1 MNCAPETSILIY
13 EAAKAFHQADFSEF
27 YVNSDSASSG
37 CLCFPTFRS
46 RTPREAIK
54 TSVNSSEN
62 VTGKDMVKAMASY
75 IWPKGN
81 WTVKRRVLIGSQI

>member
-1 MNCAPETSILIY
+1 MNCAPETSILIF
-13 EAAKAFHQADFSEF
+13 EASKAFHQTEF
-27 YVNSDSASSG
+27 YAATDSASSG
-37 CLCFPTFRS
+37 CYCFPTFRS

-54 TSVNSSEN
+54 TSTNSSEN

-81 WTVKRRVLIGSQI
+81 STVKRRVLLGSQI

>member
-13 EAAKAFHQADFSEF
+13 ETAKAFHQNEF
-27 YVNSDSASSG
+27 YVNSDASSG

-54 TSVNSSEN
+54 TTTNSSEN
-62 VTGKDMVKAMASY
+62 VSGKDMVKAMASY